1 MGSCGTL
8 YIVSTPI
15 GNLSDMTFRAIE
27 ILKSV
32 SVIASEDTRKTR
44 KLLSHYDIHT
54 KMIAYHEHNEQN
66 QSDHI
71 IDLLSRGEDV
81 ALVSEAGT
89 PTISDPG
96 YRLVSKVRETDHVMV
111 PIPGASAVVSAL
123 SVSGLPTDCFY
134 FVGFLPDKPGKR
146 KKRIEAIADLPATLV
161 FYVSKWK
168 VKKVLTDLLDVLG
181 DRPASFSRELTK
193 MHEETVRADL
203 SELLERFGA
212 KEGKGEITLVVSGN
226 VHS

>member
-1 MGSCGTL
+1 MSGTL

-27 ILKSV
+27 TLKAV
-32 SVIASEDTRKTR
+32 AVIASEDTRKTR

-54 KMIAYHEHNEQN
+54 KMIAYHEHNEQS

-71 IDLLSRGEDV
+71 IDLLNRGEDV

-96 YRLVSKVRETDHVMV
+96 YRLVSKVRETEIEMI
-111 PIPGASAVVSAL
+111 PIPGASAVIAAL
-123 SVSGLPTDCFY
+123 SVSGLPTDSFY

-146 KKRIEAIADLPATLV
+146 KKRLEAVADLSSTLV

-168 VKKVLTDLLDVLG
+168 VKKVLTDMIEVLG

-203 SELLERFGA
+203 SGLLEHFGE
-212 KEGKGEITLVVSGN
+212 KEIKGEITLVVSG
-226 VHS
+226 SF